1 MECSDHRYVQNI
13 NGDCQRLAAARTFF
27 QVAPP
32 PIPLAYR
39 ITHITET
46 LVGELIHLDCLPL
59 NHCQK
64 TRLLP
69 KMSCLTAIASCHRIR
84 TQPDDC
90 PQRGSHRTDART
102 ALSIWLK
109 CQSALS
115 SACLAS
121 TLMNH
126 RSTRTPAMTLIL
138 AKPKMPST
146 TCWHKHGPRVPS
158 REHRSTRTIAS
169 AIEPIDFPL
178 RPHSQSSAFHNATA
192 LDHDDRT
199 GELC

>member
-1 MECSDHRYVQNI
+1 
-13 NGDCQRLAAARTFF
+13 
-27 QVAPP
+27 
-32 PIPLAYR
+32 
-39 ITHITET
+39 
-46 LVGELIHLDCLPL
+46 
-59 NHCQK
+59 
-64 TRLLP
+64 
-69 KMSCLTAIASCHRIR
+69 MSCLTAIASCHRIR

-90 PQRGSHRTDART
+90 PQWGSHRTDART
-102 ALSIWLK
+102 ALSTWLK

-115 SACLAS
+115 SACLVS

-126 RSTRTPAMTLIL
+126 RSTRTPAMTLTS

-169 AIEPIDFPL
+169 AIEPIDFLL
-178 RPHSQSSAFHNATA
+178 RPHSQSSAFHKATA

-199 GELC
+199 GKLCLLHLIDSIRHRGTTLGRRRPSCIIRVRHSHVHVAS